1 MSLATHTSTQGV
13 PKVRGGVLRPVAV
26 AVASGA
32 RGGDA
37 SGVQGAL
44 RRPKCGAGR
53 ERQREVRL
61 GFEAKWRESAVRM
74 VNWSLG
80 IQELRMGASGL
91 FLCAP
96 ERTVHPTRPPRP
108 PAKDNPAPRTPRL
121 GARSTGH
128 GHLLEYIAILASSN
142 SHRRGCPPWRR
153 GALPAPA
160 MSGLA
165 TLHCA
170 RIECCPWPP
179 PPTRHHHAQ
188 HTSSTS
194 TTMRREMY

>member
-1 MSLATHTSTQGV
+1 VSLATQTSTQGV
-13 PKVRGGVLRPVAV
+13 PKVHGGVLRPVAV

-61 GFEAKWRESAVRM
+61 GFEAMWTESAVRM

-80 IQELRMGASGL
+80 IQELRTGASGL

-128 GHLLEYIAILASSN
+128 GASTRVHRDTCEQQLA
-142 SHRRGCPPWRR
+142 PAW
-153 GALPAPA
+153 LPALA
-160 MSGLA
+160 ARCSAGNCDAWLA

-170 RIECCPWPP
+170 RIKCYPWPP
-179 PPTRHHHAQ
+179 SPTRHHHAQ